1 MGDKPKFLSQEGL
14 LYFWSQLKSLLAN
27 KVDKETGKG
36 LTTNDFTNAYMTK
49 LDGINASSTTPS
61 PDGVG
66 TVGVSGDYARADHVH
81 PIVNGQGVCS
91 TAMNTVNKTVEI
103 QGFELVN
110 GSIIS
115 VKFERGIYVDNATLN
130 VNQTGAK
137 PIYAVGSPIANNVV
151 KNNDVCLFM
160 YNGTSYNLLAID
172 SGRQK
177 LYSDVIVYSDDRPNE
192 YGITLGDTISHRY
205 AGSFLKFG
213 TNNWNDGIPLA
224 SSSTFGLMSSGD
236 KIKLD
241 GIEGD
246 IDSAIQDALADITGF
261 DFTIVQ
267 NLPVTGEKGVIY
279 LIAHNHD
286 VNDGY
291 DEYIWINNGY
301 EKLGHTDVDLSGYME
316 TTDIITNTQI
326 DTILGS

>member
-213 TNNWNDGIPLA
+213 TNNWSDGIPLA